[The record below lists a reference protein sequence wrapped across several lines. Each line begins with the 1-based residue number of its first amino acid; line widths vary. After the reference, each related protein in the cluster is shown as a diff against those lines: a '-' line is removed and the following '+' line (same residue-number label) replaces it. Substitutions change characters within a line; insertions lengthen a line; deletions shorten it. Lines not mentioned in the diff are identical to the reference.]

1 MLPEELLDRLVIK
14 ALEKKL
20 LTNEKLPKVGSI
32 IFALNETERDIL
44 KTLSSES
51 LLNNRYPKR

>member
-20 LTNEKLPKVGSI
+20 LTNEKLPTLGSI
-32 IFALNETERDIL
+32 IFALSETERDIL
-44 KTLSSES
+44 KNLSSES